1 MAKVYT
7 HGKTTIYKTPVYA
20 STDIPVSIIP
30 LVYEFEY
37 TVSDISNKI
46 FIHSTQYINVFLF
59 NGVMTSDKPVWNAM
73 KSTLV

>member
-37 TVSDISNKI
+37 TVSHISNKI
-46 FIHSTQYINVFLF
+46 FIHSTDYIDVFLF
-59 NGVMTSDKPVWNAM
+59 NGVYVIASKQ
-73 KSTLV
+73 SLVFR